1 MPACDIKIFFLKAQ
15 PIALNLA
22 IRYSKKLASEMKPM
36 EKGPFKAYPFSLHRS
51 VLGNEGFTKNKIKWI
66 D

>member
-1 MPACDIKIFFLKAQ
+1 
-15 PIALNLA
+15 
-22 IRYSKKLASEMKPM
+22 M

-66 D
+66 DGFEPTVKESWVIRFGT